1 MFGYAVR
8 TTAEGRSVSV
18 SEPVIRLEHLKKDFI
33 SKKNTVE
40 VLDNV
45 NLDIRRGEVFGII
58 GKSGAGKST
67 LVRCMNYLERPTG
80 GRVFFDGVDLGTL
93 SNKELQKTRRKMGM
107 IFQQF
112 NLLMQKNALRNVCFP
127 LEIAGADK
135 RAAADKARH
144 MLELVGLSEKEKA
157 YPAELSGGQK
167 QRVAIARA
175 LATDPE
181 VILCD
186 EATSALDPETTR
198 SILDLLGD
206 INAKMGI
213 TIVVITHEM
222 AVVEQ
227 LCSQVAII
235 DGGTIAETGSVTDIF
250 IRPKSEAAK
259 RLVFPSR
266 KSIERFKSHR
276 ACRIVFDGRSSFEP
290 LIANMVLDC
299 GYPVNILFADTQD
312 IKGEAMGQMVFQ
324 LPDDEKL
331 ANKMLTYLKSKN
343 VPAEEVRGYV

>member
-1 MFGYAVR
+1 M
-8 TTAEGRSVSV
+8 
-18 SEPVIRLEHLKKDFI
+18 SEPIIRIEDLKKDFI

-40 VLDNV
+40 VLENV
-45 NLDIRRGEVFGII
+45 NLEIEQGEIFGII

-67 LVRCMNYLERPTG
+67 LVRCMNFLERPTSG
-80 GRVFFDGVDLGTL
+80 KVLFDGVDLGTL
-93 SNKELQKTRRKMGM
+93 TDRELQVTRRKIGM

-112 NLLMQKNALRNVCFP
+112 NLLMQRTALRNVCFP
-127 LEIAGADK
+127 LEVAGMKKEEAE
-135 RAAADKARH
+135 DKARH
-144 MLELVGLSEKEKA
+144 MLALVGLEEKEEA
-157 YPAELSGGQK
+157 YPSELSGGQK

-198 SILDLLGD
+198 AILDLLSE
-206 INAKMGI
+206 INQKMGI

-227 LCSQVAII
+227 LCTKIAII
-235 DGGTIAETGSVTDIF
+235 DGGTIAETGTVTDIF
-250 IRPKSEAAK
+250 IRPRSEAAK

-312 IKGEAMGQMVFQ
+312 IRGQAMGQMVFQ

-331 ANKMLTYLKSKN
+331 AEKMLAYLKAN
-343 VPAEEVRGYV
+343 DVQAEEVQGYV